1 MEKAMSTVDLEE
13 IAKFEQM
20 AHEWWEP
27 EGKFKPLHD
36 INPVRM
42 EYIQTHLGGSPDA
55 DLSGLKLLDIGCGGG
70 ILSEALFEQ
79 GANVTAIDRSDTI
92 IGTAKAHQVHSGS
105 DIDYRMQSASQ
116 LGKEQPEAFD
126 AVMIMEVLEHVPD
139 IPGFLEE
146 CALLVKPGGKLFFA
160 TLNKTWKSWLYAIVG
175 AEYILRWLP
184 RGTHEYDKF
193 VRPADLNQNLRQV
206 GIKMR
211 GLAGISY
218 DPLNMDWKLS
228 NDPSVNFLGYGVKEK

>member
-1 MEKAMSTVDLEE
+1 MSTVDQAE

-20 AHEWWEP
+20 AHEWWDTD
-27 EGKFKPLHD
+27 GKFKPLHE

-42 EYIQTHLGGSPDA
+42 EYIQTHLAGSPNA
-55 DLSGLKLLDIGCGGG
+55 DLSGLKVLDIGCGGG
-70 ILSEALFEQ
+70 ILSEALYEQ

-92 IGTAKAHQVHSGS
+92 IGTAKAHQINSGS
-105 DIDYRMQSASQ
+105 DVDYRMQSAGQLSQ
-116 LGKEQPEAFD
+116 EQPEAFD

-139 IPGFLEE
+139 VPGFLNE
-146 CALLVKPGGKLFFA
+146 CSGLVKPGGKLFFA

-193 VRPADLNQNLRQV
+193 IRPADLNRDLRDV

-211 GLAGISY
+211 DLAGVSY

-228 NDPSVNFLGYGVKEK
+228 KDPSVNFLGYGNKE

>member
-1 MEKAMSTVDLEE
+1 MSTVDQAE

-27 EGKFKPLHD
+27 EGKFKPLHE
-36 INPVRM
+36 INPVRL
-42 EYIQTHLGGSPDA
+42 EYIQTHLGGSPGA
-55 DLSGLKLLDIGCGGG
+55 NLSGLKLLDIGCGGG
-70 ILSEALFEQ
+70 ILSESLFEL

-92 IGTAKAHQVHSGS
+92 IGTAKAHQKISGS
-105 DIDYRMQSASQ
+105 NVDYRMQSAGQ
-116 LGKEQPEAFD
+116 LSEEQPEAFD

-139 IPGFLEE
+139 VAGFLQE
-146 CALLVKPGGKLFFA
+146 CERLVKPGGKLFFA

-184 RGTHEYDKF
+184 RGTHEFDKF
-193 VRPADLNQNLRQV
+193 VRPSELEKEMREI

-218 DPLNMDWKLS
+218 DPLRSNWKLS
-228 NDPSVNFLGYGVKEK
+228 TDTSVNFLGFGEKQTGR